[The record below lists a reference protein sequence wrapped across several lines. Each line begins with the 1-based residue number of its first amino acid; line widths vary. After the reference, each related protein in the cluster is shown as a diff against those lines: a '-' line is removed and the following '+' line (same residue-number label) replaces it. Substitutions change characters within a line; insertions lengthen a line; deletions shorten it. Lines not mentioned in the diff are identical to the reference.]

1 MLNNMDI
8 ICACIVFYYSNDLL
22 FKFELSKEIQLNEII
37 LLNISN
43 T

>member
-1 MLNNMDI
+1 MLNNLDI
-8 ICACIVFYYSNDLL
+8 IFACIVLHYSNDLP
-22 FKFELSKEIQLNEII
+22 FKFELSKEIQLNEIS